1 MSRGR
6 ARDGDEANTHQT
18 RPKLAATERE
28 RLTDADQSHEQQP
41 FATTICHDHSQPRY
55 GSLGETL
62 MSFLFESVTV
72 LVCVF
77 TENVG
82 LRAPLKHGI
91 KGLCA
96 VSSILLGSHCSN
108 LVLGRGQE
116 H

>member
-1 MSRGR
+1 M
-6 ARDGDEANTHQT
+6 
-18 RPKLAATERE
+18 
-28 RLTDADQSHEQQP
+28 
-41 FATTICHDHSQPRY
+41 
-55 GSLGETL
+55 
-62 MSFLFESVTV
+62 SVTV
-72 LVCVF
+72 LICVF